1 VTTPLPRHEEQHGIE
16 NHTNHGSSSSSSSS
30 TPAEHQT
37 TDQQHQDASPS
48 MTTSSPVEP
57 VKHHSLSV
65 THTSTATAAATT
77 TLWTSSVTTTTTTTR
92 ALPSTQSPPQ
102 AAKPVPLPAPQEP
115 KGPTL
120 SLPDDFERVERGRTW
135 DTSPYVSQAHLDRL
149 WVYLFG
155 NYHLEVPPVPAD
167 GGPLPVGVGINFVKF
182 KDFDEVAGTM
192 NIALNL
198 RLCWDDDRLS
208 FSAEKFFNMSW
219 THEGDKVPIRSNLV
233 WVPDVTVLNEVGGL
247 PELMAVHTSPLVLAD
262 EAFRNTTGV
271 NLLWS
276 RPLDVR
282 SNCEVD
288 MTQYPFDEQTCYIVI
303 GSWASSRRQMLL
315 VPQPFFAE
323 YTVHTSEFRVH
334 NITVNKKDVYTKNT
348 AQRFTQVVYRVV
360 LQRYPHYYVINFILP
375 MVAITLLT
383 VATMWM
389 SPGNVGPRVNSGTK
403 LLLCVVSIIFIT
415 ARRRP
420 AVHGDIWMDRF
431 QSHCL
436 ALSMSSVL
444 ESLFI
449 DYLSKTMHTVTW
461 APRAEQVDSMLR
473 ACICWFATFIIFRDA
488 YEVKRYSTLK
498 LYTSFQSGSTRLL
511 VLFIYIIF
519 FGLIASSMGNV
530 FWMMMPRRV
539 QKRILGKEDVPDVDP
554 ELQMTP
560 LTSSNGSVFHFTSP
574 PNGELCSRSSI
585 AERHRMVT
593 HNSPR
598 GSVPLLSSHAQMG
611 SLEGRCVSRT
621 GSDGL

>member
-1 VTTPLPRHEEQHGIE
+1 MNLPH
-16 NHTNHGSSSSSSSS
+16 
-30 TPAEHQT
+30 
-37 TDQQHQDASPS
+37 
-48 MTTSSPVEP
+48 
-57 VKHHSLSV
+57 
-65 THTSTATAAATT
+65 
-77 TLWTSSVTTTTTTTR
+77 
-92 ALPSTQSPPQ
+92 
-102 AAKPVPLPAPQEP
+102 
-115 KGPTL
+115 
-120 SLPDDFERVERGRTW
+120 DFARIERGRTW

-208 FSAEKFFNMSW
+208 FSAERFFNMSW

-288 MTQYPFDEQTCYIVI
+288 MSQYPFDEQICFIVI

-334 NITVNKKDVYTKNT
+334 NITVNKKDVYTRNT

-449 DYLSKTMHTVTW
+449 DYLSKTTLHVTW

-473 ACICWFATFIIFRDA
+473 ACICWFATYIIFRDA
-488 YEVKRYSTLK
+488 YEVKRYGTLK

-519 FGLIASSMGNV
+519 FGLVASSAGNV
-530 FWMMMPRRV
+530 FWMMLPRRA
-539 QKRILGKEDVPDVDP
+539 QKRILGKEDLPDVDP
-554 ELQMTP
+554 ELQLTP
-560 LTSSNGSVFHFTSP
+560 LTSSNGSNGGFFNMTSP
-574 PNGELCSRSSI
+574 PNGSELCSRSSVGD
-585 AERHRMVT
+585 RHMRM
-593 HNSPR
+593 NSYSSP
-598 GSVPLLSSHAQMG
+598 GSAPLLFSVPQTTPI
-611 SLEGRCVSRT
+611 SRT